1 MANRRQDTE
10 AQRGLTHS
18 DPYSQQVA
26 TGLQGFSLSQHP
38 PSHTFFGVAL
48 KIRTCQMW
56 GGEKG
61 QAMEK
66 APELVL
72 DVSSVPVGNGVER
85 PCAPASRA
93 TGSAGCGVSG

>member
-1 MANRRQDTE
+1 
-10 AQRGLTHS
+10 
-18 DPYSQQVA
+18 
-26 TGLQGFSLSQHP
+26 
-38 PSHTFFGVAL
+38 
-48 KIRTCQMW
+48 MW

-72 DVSSVPVGNGVER
+72 DVLSVPVGNGVER

-93 TGSAGCGVSG
+93 TGSAGCGVSR